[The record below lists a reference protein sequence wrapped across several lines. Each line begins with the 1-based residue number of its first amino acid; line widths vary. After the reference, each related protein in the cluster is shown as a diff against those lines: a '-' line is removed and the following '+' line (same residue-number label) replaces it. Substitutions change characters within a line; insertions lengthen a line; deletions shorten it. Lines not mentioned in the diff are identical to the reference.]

1 MAPHDL
7 TRRTL
12 LQTGLAA
19 TATAMLPL
27 GLRPANAFQ
36 IGDAVLSSVSDG
48 NLVLPLSFSYPAA
61 PQDELI
67 ALLEANGLPTD
78 SLMPD
83 CNVPILKSGDRM
95 IMFDA
100 GSGANFMPSAGRLLD
115 NMAEAGFDPA
125 DVTDVV
131 FTHGHPDH
139 LWGLVDD
146 FDEIVFPNASFHM
159 GRTEWEFWRDPA
171 TVDAMPEERKTFA
184 VGAQNRLAY
193 LEDMINLFEPGAE
206 VLPGVE
212 AVDTSG
218 HTPGHMSFMLHGG
231 SDPMLIAGD
240 AITHFAVSFGH
251 PTWPSG
257 SDQDP
262 EKGVATRLKLLD
274 RLAADKASLSAYHLP
289 KPGEGRVERDGTAY
303 RFVAS
308 S

>member
-1 MAPHDL
+1 MAPL
-7 TRRTL
+7 EQTRRTFLHTGMAAAASL
-12 LQTGLAA
+12 LLPAGLTGA
-19 TATAMLPL
+19 
-27 GLRPANAFQ
+27 RAFE
-36 IGDAVLSSVSDG
+36 IGDAVLTSVSDG
-48 NLVLPLSFSYPAA
+48 NLVLPLSFSYPDA

-67 ALLEANGLPTD
+67 ALLEKNGLPTD
-78 SLMPD
+78 SLLPD
-83 CNVPILKSGDRM
+83 CNVPILKTPDRL
-95 IMFDA
+95 IMFDV
-100 GSGANFMPSAGRLLD
+100 GSGNNFMPSAGKLLG
-115 NMAEAGFDPA
+115 NMEDAGFDPA

-139 LWGLVDD
+139 LWGLLDD

-159 GRTEWEFWRDPA
+159 GRAEWDFWRDPG

-184 VGAQNRLAY
+184 VGAQNRLAV

-231 SDPMLIAGD
+231 SEPVLVAGD
-240 AITHFAVSFGH
+240 AITHFAVSFAH
-251 PTWPSG
+251 PAWPSG
-257 SDQDP
+257 SDQDA

-274 RLAADKASLSAYHLP
+274 RLAADKAALSAYHLP
-289 KPGEGRVERDGTAY
+289 TPGEGRVERDGTAY

-308 S
+308 A